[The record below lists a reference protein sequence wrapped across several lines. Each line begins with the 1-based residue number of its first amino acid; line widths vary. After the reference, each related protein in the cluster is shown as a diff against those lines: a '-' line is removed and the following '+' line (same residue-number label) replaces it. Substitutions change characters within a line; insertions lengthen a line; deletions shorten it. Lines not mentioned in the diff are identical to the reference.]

1 MLLEGINFYFYTKS
15 SQNPKSFENL
25 TNKLEKKIIGGCKV
39 KTNIF
44 TPNQNRIQTLENLT
58 NKLKKKK
65 KN

>member
-1 MLLEGINFYFYTKS
+1 M
-15 SQNPKSFENL
+15 
-25 TNKLEKKIIGGCKV
+25 

-65 KN
+65 KTEGWKLIFLHQILIESKLF

>member
-1 MLLEGINFYFYTKS
+1 M
-15 SQNPKSFENL
+15 
-25 TNKLEKKIIGGCKV
+25 

-65 KN
+65 KNEGWKLIFLHQILIESKLF